1 MSNSWNPLAYKP
13 GEVLKAVVGFLAP
26 ALVFLGTAVLESSD
40 GGTSITGSE
49 WLQALIAA
57 VVTSAGVFSASNKSE
72 NPPPNPEGGY
82 AGILAI
88 LGVVLIVVG
97 VLGLFHVLGI
107 SLAVSIV
114 LVVIGLLLVVLGRSD
129 L

>member
-1 MSNSWNPLAYKP
+1 MKSSWNPLAYKP
-13 GEVLKAVVGFLAP
+13 GEVFKAIIAFLAP
-26 ALVFLGTAVLESSD
+26 ALVSLGAAVLEDSA
-40 GGTSITGSE
+40 GGTTITQAE

-82 AGILAI
+82 GGILAI

-97 VLGLFHVLGI
+97 ILGLFHVLGL
-107 SLAVSIV
+107 SLAVSVV
-114 LVVIGLLLVVLGRSD
+114 LVVVGLVLLVLGRSD